1 MEATLN
7 GKPIRILYVNSD
19 LTWLIVT
26 EDMQNETRRLK
37 VDTDVVEGVTGNQ
50 LLNFRNKLEQKGKG
64 SE

>member
-37 VDTDVVEGVTGNQ
+37 VDTEVVEGVTGNQ